1 MKKAGPVIVWPVV
14 IAIGVVHQ
22 SFGQIPAKRFITS
35 DGKPPG
41 GLYAPGV
48 MVGKTLYISGKGD
61 YRPAEEF
68 PEKVKNCL
76 NEVRKT
82 LRMADLDMEHVVKSY
97 CYLEDPE
104 KYKEFN
110 KCYAEFFPTD
120 PPARTTLALE
130 CSTPSIAL
138 DIHLEDCRVMD
149 EAIDRGQ
156 RHSLIW
162 KDFSPFAKW
171 LIGGDQH

>member
-1 MKKAGPVIVWPVV
+1 MSSSFPLFPPSASSVATEMDLLYLFIVSVCAFFTVLVTALVIVFT
-14 IAIGVVHQ
+14 I
-22 SFGQIPAKRFITS
+22 K
-35 DGKPPG
+35 
-41 GLYAPGV
+41 
-48 MVGKTLYISGKGD
+48 
-61 YRPAEEF
+61 YRRRHPAE
-68 PEKVKNCL
+68 VG
-76 NEVRKT
+76 
-82 LRMADLDMEHVVKSY
+82 ADIHGS
-97 CYLEDPE
+97 
-104 KYKEFN
+104 
-110 KCYAEFFPTD
+110 
-120 PPARTTLALE
+120 LALE